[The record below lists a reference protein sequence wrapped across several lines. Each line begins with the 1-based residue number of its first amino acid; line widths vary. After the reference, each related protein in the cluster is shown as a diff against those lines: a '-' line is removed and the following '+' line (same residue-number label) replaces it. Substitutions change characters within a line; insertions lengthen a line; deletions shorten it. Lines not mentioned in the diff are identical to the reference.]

1 MPLALCRPRI
11 IKSTKPKPLVTG
23 FMMPSSD
30 TCSLSISCGISLSGR
45 LREFKQRIVDGVI
58 VAHPL

>member
-1 MPLALCRPRI
+1 MQAGI

-23 FMMPSSD
+23 FIMPSSD

-45 LREFKQRIVDGVI
+45 FRENLNSVSSM
-58 VAHPL
+58 A